1 MFFIECVKCYKGFSD
16 EYLYCPFCGFKSN
29 SREKGNNVINAG
41 TGNVNIGLGINSKQD
56 IYIDNRNLSNQ
67 EEIVVE
73 YEDRLDR
80 EVLGGVKGYRKR
92 FEISG
97 VLSIVSAVVTI
108 VGYLFSNSDYKLF
121 LFMITIGLILYA
133 LDQNSKYEDLNKEGI
148 VYRNEKLIL
157 CKEDSKVYKVSKYGF
172 CPICEGKVNIYYD
185 KKLDRKLGQCVNNKD
200 HLYTYDHTTNMGVP
214 YVYFHIYDKR

>member
-29 SREKGNNVINAG
+29 SIEKGNNVINAG

-108 VGYLFSNSDYKLF
+108 VGYLFSNSDYKVF
-121 LFMITIGLILYA
+121 LFMITIGLIL
-133 LDQNSKYEDLNKEGI
+133 
-148 VYRNEKLIL
+148 
-157 CKEDSKVYKVSKYGF
+157 
-172 CPICEGKVNIYYD
+172 
-185 KKLDRKLGQCVNNKD
+185 
-200 HLYTYDHTTNMGVP
+200 
-214 YVYFHIYDKR
+214 

>member
-1 MFFIECVKCYKGFSD
+1 MNFLGKLKSHKLYLSFSLIFSHFGFFLECVKCYKGFSD

-29 SREKGNNVINAG
+29 SREKANNVINAG

-92 FEISG
+92 YEI
-97 VLSIVSAVVTI
+97 
-108 VGYLFSNSDYKLF
+108 
-121 LFMITIGLILYA
+121 
-133 LDQNSKYEDLNKEGI
+133 
-148 VYRNEKLIL
+148 
-157 CKEDSKVYKVSKYGF
+157 
-172 CPICEGKVNIYYD
+172 
-185 KKLDRKLGQCVNNKD
+185 
-200 HLYTYDHTTNMGVP
+200 
-214 YVYFHIYDKR
+214 

>member
-1 MFFIECVKCYKGFSD
+1 M
-16 EYLYCPFCGFKSN
+16 
-29 SREKGNNVINAG
+29 INAG

-97 VLSIVSAVVTI
+97 VLSIVSAVVII
-108 VGYLFSNSDYKLF
+108 VGYLFSNSDYKVF
-121 LFMITIGLILYA
+121 LFMITVGLILYE
-133 LDQNSKYEDLNKEGI
+133 LDQ
-148 VYRNEKLIL
+148 
-157 CKEDSKVYKVSKYGF
+157 KVSIK
-172 CPICEGKVNIYYD
+172 
-185 KKLDRKLGQCVNNKD
+185 
-200 HLYTYDHTTNMGVP
+200 T
-214 YVYFHIYDKR
+214 

>member
-1 MFFIECVKCYKGFSD
+1 M
-16 EYLYCPFCGFKSN
+16 
-29 SREKGNNVINAG
+29 INAG

-108 VGYLFSNSDYKLF
+108 VGYFFSNSDYKMF
-121 LFMITIGLILYA
+121 LFMITFGLVLYA
-133 LDQNSKYEDLNKEGI
+133 MDQKSKYQDLNKEGI
-148 VYRNEKLIL
+148 VYRNKNPIL
-157 CKEDSKVYKVSKYGF
+157 CEEDSKVYKVSKYGS
-172 CPICEGKVNIYYD
+172 CPICKGRVNIYHD
-185 KKLDRKLGQCVNNKD
+185 KKIDRKLGQCVNNKD
-200 HLYTYDHTTNMGVP
+200 HLYTYDHTTNIGVP
-214 YVYFHIYDKR
+214 YVYFQIYDKR